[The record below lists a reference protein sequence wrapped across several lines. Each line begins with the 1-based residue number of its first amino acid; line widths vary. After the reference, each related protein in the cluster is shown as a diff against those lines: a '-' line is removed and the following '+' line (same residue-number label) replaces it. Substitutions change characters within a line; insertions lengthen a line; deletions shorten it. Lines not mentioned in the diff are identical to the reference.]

1 MEQNMKGKQSHT
13 ISEEEAQR
21 LLQIS
26 RKAEWVFPSSSG
38 RPIAKSV
45 PEWLNSIRGNQALLS
60 KAIQFFIEKGR
71 QDEAYE
77 LSANMW
83 RLWVLD
89 HKEEEGRLFLTPLSG
104 RKNFTETRYCALTLY
119 GDGLLAYRLGDIA
132 ASHNSN
138 NEALVIAEKIS
149 DKEAQGLALLGLS
162 RAVFSESNFA
172 QSYKFAAKSLELL
185 RQLGPSYM
193 QGVIN
198 FAGQAALALGN
209 LNEAES
215 FFRQSLELNRQL
227 EDETMFTVDLH
238 NLGHVEVQLGKID
251 EAERHF
257 NECEKLSTDPDD
269 PYGQALNLFNR
280 STISNVRNDK
290 PNARLLINQARDLI
304 DKNKVRLAIEDE
316 TALIKLEKL
325 LTPSVR

>member
-1 MEQNMKGKQSHT
+1 MEQNMKGKQSHM

-38 RPIAKSV
+38 RPVAKNI
-45 PEWLNSIRGNQALLS
+45 PEWVNSIRSNLALLPG
-60 KAIQFFIEKGR
+60 AVQFFLEKNR

-77 LSANMW
+77 LSANVW

-89 HKEEEGRLFLTPLSG
+89 HKEEDGRLFLAALLDK
-104 RKNFTETRYCALTLY
+104 KNFTETRYCALTLY

-138 NEALVIAEKIS
+138 NEALVIAEKTN
-149 DKEAQGLALLGLS
+149 DTEAQGLALLGLS
-162 RAVFSESNFA
+162 RTEFSESNFS
-172 QSYKFAAKSLELL
+172 QSYRYATKSLELL
-185 RQLGPSYM
+185 KQLGPSYM

-198 FAGQAALALGN
+198 FAGQSALALGN

-227 EDETMFTVDLH
+227 GDETMFTVDLH
-238 NLGHVEVQLGKID
+238 NLGHVEVRLGKID
-251 EAERHF
+251 EAEKHF
-257 NECEKLSTDPDD
+257 IECEKLSPDQDD
-269 PYGQALNLFNR
+269 PYGQSLNLFNR
-280 STISNVRNDK
+280 ATISHARNDI
-290 PNARLLINQARDLI
+290 PNARLLINQSREII

-316 TALIKLEKL
+316 TALNKLEKL
-325 LTPSVR
+325 LTD